1 MGMAMTFAGIGFFL
15 MSADNKAVCV
25 AGIVCLMVSVI
36 KLWRID
42 NKRGECITYGKT
54 AYRARRRHKK
64 PVN

>member
-25 AGIVCLMVSVI
+25 AGVVCLMVSVI
-36 KLWRID
+36 KLWRSD
-42 NKRGECITYGKT
+42 KRGECITYGKT

-64 PVN
+64 QVK